1 MKIKALVLSLAVV
14 ATVFT
19 GCAKAPAPAT
29 TPAPTPAPAAT
40 TPAKTADAVTTASI
54 VNENAAF
61 EKALTADGGH
71 YVIAILK
78 DMTFDKELIV
88 NGDFKTGKKDANGA
102 LIKDAQGNE
111 QTQRKIALYTQDDK
125 HKVTGRFTLTAPKI
139 TFNSNYGS
147 LEHGTFKG
155 DVYVAGKNFKLVNE
169 KIDGNI
175 YFLNEDAQKTFTIA
189 DVAATSDDVK
199 TVVTGKTELKK

>member
-1 MKIKALVLSLAVV
+1 MKIKTLGLSLALV

-19 GCAKAPAPAT
+19 GCAKAPAPA
-29 TPAPTPAPAAT
+29 PAPA
-40 TPAKTADAVTTASI
+40 KTDVVTTASI
-54 VNENAAF
+54 VNDNTAF
-61 EKALTADGGH
+61 EKALTATGGH

-78 DMTFDKELIV
+78 DMTFDKELVV

-139 TFNSNYGS
+139 TFNSNNGS
-147 LEHGTFKG
+147 LEHGIFKG
-155 DVYVAGKNFKLVNE
+155 DVYVAGKNFKLVNQ

-199 TVVTGKTELKK
+199 TVVTGVKELKK

>member
-1 MKIKALVLSLAVV
+1 MKIKALVLSLALV

-19 GCAKAPAPAT
+19 GCAKAAPAPAPAT
-29 TPAPTPAPAAT
+29 TPAPAAT

-78 DMTFDKELIV
+78 DMTFDKELVV

-102 LIKDAQGNE
+102 IIKDAQGNE

-125 HKVTGRFTLTAPKI
+125 HVVTGRFTLTAPKI
-139 TFNSNYGS
+139 TFNSNFGS
-147 LEHGTFKG
+147 LEHGIFKG
-155 DVYVAGKNFKLVNE
+155 DVYVAGKNFKLVDQ
-169 KIDGNI
+169 KIEGNL
-175 YFLNEDAQKTFTIA
+175 YFLNEDAQKTFQKL
-189 DVAATSDDVK
+189 DATSSIS
-199 TVVTGKTELKK
+199 GKTELKK

>member
-1 MKIKALVLSLAVV
+1 MKIKALVLSLVLV
-14 ATVFT
+14 LTVFT
-19 GCAKAPAPAT
+19 GCAKTAAP
-29 TPAPTPAPAAT
+29 TPAPTTPAPAAT
-40 TPAKTADAVTTASI
+40 APAKTDTVTTASI

-78 DMTFDKELIV
+78 DMTFDKDLAV

-102 LIKDAQGNE
+102 LIKDAEGKE

-125 HKVTGRFTLTAPKI
+125 HKVTSRFTLTAPKI

-155 DVYVAGKNFKLVNE
+155 DVYVSGKNFKLVNA
-169 KIDGNI
+169 KIDGNL
-175 YFLNEDAQKTFTIA
+175 YFLNEDAQKTFKIA
-189 DVAATSDDVK
+189 DVASDLDGVK